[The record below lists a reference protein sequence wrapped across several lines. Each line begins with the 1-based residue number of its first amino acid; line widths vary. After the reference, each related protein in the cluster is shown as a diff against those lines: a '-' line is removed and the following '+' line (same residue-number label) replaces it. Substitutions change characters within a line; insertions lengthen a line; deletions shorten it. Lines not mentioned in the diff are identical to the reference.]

1 MGKFY
6 KILFALLIVSS
17 FNNIIANNIPPGPKA
32 QINTTNTS
40 VCLNQVATITFSV
53 FDGNNSNAPYTYY
66 YTVNGGTQQSI
77 ISPTTND
84 VVTLTIPTGTAGTFI
99 YQLTSVTDSPPSNNN
114 VDIDN
119 TSNIVTI
126 TVNPLP
132 VVDFTYANNQCSGSS
147 IQFNSVVSG
156 NGPYTYS
163 WNFGDGDTS
172 SQQNPTHTYN
182 SIGCGTVNYNVS
194 LTVID
199 NNGCTTTSTKV
210 ITIKQRPDAVFKDN
224 NAGTYNPSNLSNQF
238 NNCNSAGANAN
249 YNVSVGLHSSST
261 CITSYSVQW
270 GDGSATQT
278 FTTTPFTHTYTTLGA
293 FIMTITAFGNNGC
306 SVSKSYTIKNESNPA
321 GGLVS
326 PGSTTNLCAPTP
338 YLNFVIS
345 NWALNSPGTIYS
357 INYGDN
363 TPVLNLLQSDLINS
377 TYYNSSNPALSANYP
392 VPHKYDITSCPNTS
406 TTATLTISNSC
417 GTTQSTISP
426 IIILRPP
433 TPDFTNPNK
442 ACVNTCVT
450 FTNLSTPAYNENC
463 VESTLYEWDFGD
475 GSGIYSIT
483 SSGKPNPPCHVYTL
497 PGVYTITL
505 TTYGYCGVFTKQGTI
520 CIEPQLSPQFTLNT
534 IQGCSPLAVTSTNT
548 TNLTNICPGNPT
560 YQWNVNYVAGYCGS
574 GTPTWSFTNGTS
586 ATSANPSFNF
596 VTPGTY
602 NVSVTMTNS
611 CGAITSSVQNIIVKQ
626 PPTVTINTI
635 PDYCGSTTIN
645 PTANV
650 NSCSPSSS
658 SLSYLWNFPGA
669 TTIPAGAI
677 NASNPSG
684 IIYSLPGTYTISL
697 TVTNECGSTTSS
709 RTFTIKPL
717 PTATISGDISVC
729 QNATSPTITFTATSN
744 SAPAPNTTNPPY
756 IFTYNINGGSNLT
769 VTSSTAT
776 ATVSVPTNT
785 VGTFVYNLVSV
796 QYGTSPSCS
805 QSMTGSATVI
815 INPSGQV
822 NQPSNQI
829 VCNNT
834 STSAVNF
841 ATTNTGG
848 TTSYAWSFDT
858 NIGLTP
864 LTGTGNIPSFTA
876 VNTGTTPLTATITVT
891 PTLTN
896 GAAICVGSPKTF
908 TITIN
913 PSGQVN
919 QPTNQVVCNNTATTA
934 VNFSTTNIGGTTSY
948 AWSFD
953 TNIGLTPLT
962 GTGNIPSFTAV
973 NTSTTPIVATITVTP
988 TFTNGATNC
997 IGTPKTFTITV
1008 NPSGQVNQPTNQV
1021 VCNNTAT
1028 NAVNFST
1035 TNTNGTTSYAWSI
1048 NTNIGLSPLTGT
1060 GDLPS
1065 FTAINTGTTPI
1076 TATITVTPTYN
1087 GTSICNGTSKTFTIT
1102 VNPSGQVNQP
1112 TNQVV
1117 CNNTATNAVNFSTT
1131 NTVGTTSYAWSFD
1144 TNIGLIPLSGS
1155 GNIPSFTAVNT
1166 GTTPIVATIT
1176 VTPTFTNGATNCI
1189 GTPKTFTITVNP
1201 SGQVNPIPNQ
1211 TLCSNNST
1219 TAINFTTNNTG
1230 GITNYNWTNSNAT
1243 IGLPA
1248 SGTGNIN
1255 AFNVT
1260 NSTANPITA
1269 TITVTPSFSNGT
1281 PSCSGPSQTFTITV
1295 NPSPAVNFSPTN
1307 QTICSGETSA
1317 LVNLSSTTPGATFSW
1332 TATQPTGITG
1342 VIT

>member
-1 MGKFY
+1 MSQ
-6 KILFALLIVSS
+6 VSR
-17 FNNIIANNIPPGPKA
+17 
-32 QINTTNTS
+32 
-40 VCLNQVATITFSV
+40 QV
-53 FDGNNSNAPYTYY
+53 
-66 YTVNGGTQQSI
+66 
-77 ISPTTND
+77 
-84 VVTLTIPTGTAGTFI
+84 
-99 YQLTSVTDSPPSNNN
+99 
-114 VDIDN
+114 
-119 TSNIVTI
+119 
-126 TVNPLP
+126 
-132 VVDFTYANNQCSGSS
+132 
-147 IQFNSVVSG
+147 
-156 NGPYTYS
+156 
-163 WNFGDGDTS
+163 
-172 SQQNPTHTYN
+172 
-182 SIGCGTVNYNVS
+182 
-194 LTVID
+194 
-199 NNGCTTTSTKV
+199 
-210 ITIKQRPDAVFKDN
+210 
-224 NAGTYNPSNLSNQF
+224 
-238 NNCNSAGANAN
+238 
-249 YNVSVGLHSSST
+249 
-261 CITSYSVQW
+261 
-270 GDGSATQT
+270 
-278 FTTTPFTHTYTTLGA
+278 
-293 FIMTITAFGNNGC
+293 
-306 SVSKSYTIKNESNPA
+306 
-321 GGLVS
+321 
-326 PGSTTNLCAPTP
+326 
-338 YLNFVIS
+338 
-345 NWALNSPGTIYS
+345 
-357 INYGDN
+357 
-363 TPVLNLLQSDLINS
+363 
-377 TYYNSSNPALSANYP
+377 
-392 VPHKYDITSCPNTS
+392 
-406 TTATLTISNSC
+406 
-417 GTTQSTISP
+417 
-426 IIILRPP
+426 
-433 TPDFTNPNK
+433 
-442 ACVNTCVT
+442 
-450 FTNLSTPAYNENC
+450 C
-463 VESTLYEWDFGD
+463 VESPL
-475 GSGIYSIT
+475 
-483 SSGKPNPPCHVYTL
+483 N
-497 PGVYTITL
+497 
-505 TTYGYCGVFTKQGTI
+505 
-520 CIEPQLSPQFTLNT
+520 PQFTLNT

-560 YQWNVNYVAGYCGS
+560 YQWNVNYTAGYCGS

-796 QYGTSPSCS
+796 QYGNSPSCS

-934 VNFSTTNIGGTTSY
+934 VNFSTTNTGGTTSY

-973 NTSTTPIVATITVTP
+973 NTSTIPIVA
-988 TFTNGATNC
+988 
-997 IGTPKTFTITV
+997 
-1008 NPSGQVNQPTNQV
+1008 S
-1021 VCNNTAT
+1021 
-1028 NAVNFST
+1028 
-1035 TNTNGTTSYAWSI
+1035 
-1048 NTNIGLSPLTGT
+1048 
-1060 GDLPS
+1060 
-1065 FTAINTGTTPI
+1065 
-1076 TATITVTPTYN
+1076 
-1087 GTSICNGTSKTFTIT
+1087 
-1102 VNPSGQVNQP
+1102 
-1112 TNQVV
+1112 
-1117 CNNTATNAVNFSTT
+1117 
-1131 NTVGTTSYAWSFD
+1131 
-1144 TNIGLIPLSGS
+1144 
-1155 GNIPSFTAVNT
+1155 
-1166 GTTPIVATIT
+1166 IT

-1219 TAINFTTNNTG
+1219 TAINF
-1230 GITNYNWTNSNAT
+1230 
-1243 IGLPA
+1243 
-1248 SGTGNIN
+1248 
-1255 AFNVT
+1255 
-1260 NSTANPITA
+1260 
-1269 TITVTPSFSNGT
+1269 SF
-1281 PSCSGPSQTFTITV
+1281 
-1295 NPSPAVNFSPTN
+1295 
-1307 QTICSGETSA
+1307 
-1317 LVNLSSTTPGATFSW
+1317 
-1332 TATQPTGITG
+1332 
-1342 VIT
+1342 VIRFF